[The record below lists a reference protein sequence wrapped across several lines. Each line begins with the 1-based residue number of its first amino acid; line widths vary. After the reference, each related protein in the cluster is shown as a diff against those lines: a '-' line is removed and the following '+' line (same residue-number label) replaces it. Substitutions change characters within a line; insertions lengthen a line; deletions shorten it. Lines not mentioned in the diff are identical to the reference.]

1 MAGHIISIIGGKGG
15 LGKSQVAANLAFA
28 YAIEG
33 KVKTLLLD
41 FDQKASGDQ
50 DFITGMKGKKNI
62 KELAEFKGAI
72 DPNSIQQF
80 VSMNQNVYYIGMPS
94 DPMASNGIEVEA
106 LGRTLKAVTNIYPIT
121 IIDAGN
127 ELNPLAIK
135 ALEYST
141 LIFVVVTPDILALNQ
156 TKRMY
161 SDLVT
166 MMFPKDM
173 IQFLVNQSQPGHPV
187 TNDVIAKTLGKPVF
201 SAIPKDD
208 QNCVL
213 ALNQKKPVM
222 LVARNSAFAKGII
235 DTVRRLNEKNVL
247 KTLERLAKPTD
258 LSASKK
264 EEPKDG
270 SGTPIKGGKSPWTE
284 LKSRIHKALVE
295 EMDLKKADDNDPKAQ
310 IILKEQTK
318 KVVVDLLGKEDTKA
332 VLGSREDMNQIVKE
346 ILDEALGLG
355 PLEDLLRDKTVSEV
369 MVVGPHKIYYEQSG
383 KLKLSDVTFTNDRQ
397 VLNVIERIVAP
408 IGRRIDEKTPYVDAR
423 LRDGSRVHAIIPP
436 SSIDG
441 CTITIRKFPE
451 KRLTY
456 KDAVKFG
463 SMTESMADFLRI
475 AVEAHRNIIVSGGTG
490 SGKTT
495 LINILG
501 GFIQS
506 NERIITCEDSA
517 ELNFPQEHIVRL
529 ETRPPSLEGDGAIDI
544 RCLVKQTL
552 RMRPDRI
559 VVGECRGGET
569 LDMLQAMGTG
579 HDGSMTTVH
588 SNNPR
593 ECIGRLETLVQY
605 AGTSISARAIKEMI
619 AGAVH
624 LIIQQSRLDDG
635 SRKIMY
641 ITEIG
646 GLQGDTMILQ
656 DIFLYVQKDMDKNG
670 KIIGEFQATGFIP
683 KFIEVLEKKGFNVP
697 RGIFSNRPVGT
708 PVAATPAVA
717 VAAVA
722 SPANSAP
729 KSASGGGAPAT
740 PPGKPPVK
748 K

>member
-28 YAIEG
+28 YALEG
-33 KVKTLLLD
+33 NVKTLLLD

-50 DFITGMKGKKNI
+50 DFITGMKGKKNLR
-62 KELAEFKGAI
+62 ELAEFKGAI

-80 VSMNQNVYYIGMPS
+80 VNMNQNVFYIGMPS
-94 DPMASNGIEVEA
+94 DPIESSGIEVEA
-106 LGRTLKAVTNIYPIT
+106 LGRTLKAVTNIYPVT
-121 IIDAGN
+121 VIDTGN
-127 ELNPLAIK
+127 ELTPLAIK

-156 TKRMY
+156 TKRLY

-173 IQFLVNQSQPGHPV
+173 IQFIVNQAQQGHPV

-208 QNCVL
+208 QNCTL
-213 ALNQKKPVM
+213 SLNQKKPVM
-222 LVARNSAFAKGII
+222 LIARGGPFAKGVI
-235 DTVRRLNEKNVL
+235 DTVRRLNEKNIL
-247 KTLERLAKPTD
+247 RTLEKLAKPTD
-258 LSASKK
+258 AGAKK
-264 EEPKDG
+264 DDAKN
-270 SGTPIKGGKSPWTE
+270 GTGAPAKGGKSPWTD

-295 EMDLKKADDNDPKAQ
+295 EMDLKKTDDNDPKAQ
-310 IILKEQTK
+310 LILKEQTK
-318 KVVVDLLGKEDTKA
+318 KLVIDLLGKEDTKA
-332 VLGSREDMNQIVKE
+332 ILTTREDMQQIVKE
-346 ILDEALGLG
+346 ILDEALALG

-369 MVVGPHKIYYEQSG
+369 MVVGPFKIYYEQSG
-383 KLKLSDVTFTNDRQ
+383 KIKLSDVTFTNDRQ

-456 KDAVKFG
+456 KDLVKYG
-463 SMTESMADFLRI
+463 SMTENMADFLRI
-475 AVEAHRNIIVSGGTG
+475 AVEGHRNIIVSGGTG

-495 LINILG
+495 LINVLG

-605 AGTSISARAIKEMI
+605 AGTSISPRAIKEMI
-619 AGAVH
+619 ANAVH
-624 LIIQQSRLDDG
+624 MIIQQSRLDDG
-635 SRKIMY
+635 SRRVMY

-646 GLQGDTMILQ
+646 GMQGEVVTLQ
-656 DIFLYVQKDMDKNG
+656 DIFLFVQKEIDKNG
-670 KIIGEFQATGFIP
+670 KILGEFQATGFIP
-683 KFIEVLEKKGFNVP
+683 KFIEILERKGYNVP
-697 RGIFSNRPVGT
+697 RGIFSNRPPAGT
-708 PVAATPAVA
+708 GTSAPATPAVA
-717 VAAVA
+717 SSKPIITPSTAAPVT
-722 SPANSAP
+722 P
-729 KSASGGGAPAT
+729 

>member
-1 MAGHIISIIGGKGG
+1 VAGHIISIIGGKGG

-50 DFITGMKGKKNI
+50 DFITGMKGKKNLR
-62 KELAEFKGAI
+62 ELADFKGAI

-80 VSMNQNVYYIGMPS
+80 VNMNQNVYYIGMPN
-94 DPMASNGIEVEA
+94 DPTAANGIEVEA
-106 LGRTLKAVTNIYPIT
+106 LGRTLKAVSNIYPIT

-127 ELNPLAIK
+127 ELTPLAIK
-135 ALEYST
+135 ALEFST

-156 TKRMY
+156 TKRLY
-161 SDLVT
+161 SDLIT

-173 IQFLVNQSQPGHPV
+173 IQFIINQAQQGHPV
-187 TNDVIAKTLGKPVF
+187 TNDVIAKTLGKPAF
-201 SAIPKDD
+201 SAIPRDD
-208 QNCVL
+208 QNCTL

-222 LVARNSAFAKGII
+222 LVARGSAFAKGVI
-235 DTVRRLNEKNVL
+235 DTVRRLNEKSIL
-247 KTLERLAKPTD
+247 KTLEKLNKPSDVGAKK
-258 LSASKK
+258 SEEVNK
-264 EEPKDG
+264 EG
-270 SGTPIKGGKSPWTE
+270 AAVRGGKSPWTE
-284 LKSRIHKALVE
+284 LKSRIHRALVE

-318 KVVVDLLGKEDTKA
+318 KVVVELLGKEDTKS
-332 VLGSREDMNQIVKE
+332 VLTSREDMNQIVKE

-355 PLEDLLRDKTVSEV
+355 PLEDLLRDKTISEI
-369 MVVGPHKIYYEQSG
+369 MVVGPHKIYYEQDG
-383 KLKLSDVTFTNDRQ
+383 KNKLSNVTFTNDRQ

-456 KDAVKFG
+456 KDLVKFG

-495 LINILG
+495 LINVLG

-552 RMRPDRI
+552 RMKPDRI

-619 AGAVH
+619 ASAVH
-624 LIIQQSRLDDG
+624 MIVQQSRLEDG
-635 SRKIMY
+635 SRRVMY
-641 ITEIG
+641 ITELG
-646 GLQGDTMILQ
+646 GLQGDTVILQ
-656 DIFLYVQKDMDKNG
+656 DIFLFVQKEIDKGG

-683 KFIEVLEKKGFNVP
+683 KFIEVLERKGYNVP
-697 RGIFSNRPVGT
+697 RGIFSNRPPQGGAAT
-708 PVAATPAVA
+708 ATPA
-717 VAAVA
+717 
-722 SPANSAP
+722 
-729 KSASGGGAPAT
+729 APAT
-740 PPGKPPVK
+740 SASTAPKPATAATGGTPASTTAKPPVK

>member
-50 DFITGMKGKKNI
+50 DFITGMKGKKNL
-62 KELAEFKGAI
+62 KELADFKGAI

-80 VSMNQNVYYIGMPS
+80 VNMNQNVFYIGMPN
-94 DPMASNGIEVEA
+94 DPTAAEGIEVEA

-127 ELNPLAIK
+127 ELTPLAIK
-135 ALEYST
+135 ALEFST

-156 TKRMY
+156 TKRLY

-173 IQFLVNQSQPGHPV
+173 IQFVINQAQQGHPV
-187 TNDVIAKTLGKPVF
+187 TNDVIAKTLGKPAF
-201 SAIPKDD
+201 SVIPRDD
-208 QNCVL
+208 QNCTL

-222 LVARNSAFAKGII
+222 LVARNSNFAKGIV
-235 DTVRRLNEKNVL
+235 DTVRRLNEKSIL
-247 KTLERLAKPTD
+247 RALEKLNKPSEVGQKKAD
-258 LSASKK
+258 PAAASGA
-264 EEPKDG
+264 EGGP
-270 SGTPIKGGKSPWTE
+270 TKGGKSPWTD
-284 LKSRIHKALVE
+284 LKSRIHRALVE

-318 KVVVDLLGKEDTKA
+318 KVVVELLGKEDTKGI
-332 VLGSREDMNQIVKE
+332 LNTREDMNQIVKE

-355 PLEDLLRDKTVSEV
+355 PLEDLLRDKSISEV
-369 MVVGPHKIYYEQSG
+369 MVVGPYKIYYEQGG
-383 KLKLSDVTFTNDRQ
+383 KLKLSEITFTNDRQ

-423 LRDGSRVHAIIPP
+423 LKDGSRVHAIIPP

-456 KDAVKFG
+456 KDLVKFG
-463 SMTESMADFLRI
+463 SMTENMADFLRI

-495 LINILG
+495 LINVLG

-605 AGTSISARAIKEMI
+605 AGTSISPRAIKEMI
-619 AGAVH
+619 ANAVH
-624 LIIQQSRLDDG
+624 MIIQQSRLDDG
-635 SRKIMY
+635 SRRVMY
-641 ITEIG
+641 ITEIAG
-646 GLQGDTMILQ
+646 MQGDTVILQ
-656 DIFLYVQKDMDKNG
+656 DIFLFIQKEIDKNG
-670 KIIGEFQATGFIP
+670 KILGEFQATGFIP
-683 KFIEVLEKKGFNVP
+683 KFIEVLERKGYNVP
-697 RGIFSNRPVGT
+697 RGIFSNRPPQGA
-708 PVAATPAVA
+708 PAAAAP
-717 VAAVA
+717 AAVA
-722 SPANSAP
+722 PATAGAP
-729 KSASGGGAPAT
+729 KPPGSGGAAPTGAA
-740 PPGKPPVK
+740 KPPVK